1 MPRDITF
8 TTFDGVK
15 LAATVY
21 TAGEKRPSIVMT
33 QGVCHTYFS
42 YSVQHGLLIDPSFQV

>member
-1 MPRDITF
+1 MPTDITF

-21 TAGEKRPSIVMT
+21 TAGEKRPTIIMT
-33 QGVCHTYFS
+33 QGVRHTYFS
-42 YSVQHGLLIDPSFQV
+42 YSVQHDLLTDPSFQV